1 MEKRLPTEPL
11 ALRLHIIIV
20 SFLSPEL
27 MCAVGYGVAALFAS
41 TDKTWGLANYS
52 LTAVRTLLS
61 LSPKTLFPPVVPFSH
76 SRSRGMQCVIG

>member
-1 MEKRLPTEPL
+1 M
-11 ALRLHIIIV
+11 
-20 SFLSPEL
+20 
-27 MCAVGYGVAALFAS
+27 AALFAS